1 MNIWPVILGMAL
13 VSYLQRML
21 PLAASN
27 GQQFPPWI
35 QRALDFVPLAI
46 LSALIGAAFIPSED
60 WLVFTIDGRLLAGL
74 VAIGLALLTRSVMVT
89 IMGGLAVLFLLG

>member
-27 GQQFPPWI
+27 RQQFPPWT
-35 QRALDFVPLAI
+35 QRALDFVPVAI
-46 LSALIGAAFIPSED
+46 LSALIGAAFILSED

-74 VAIGLALLTRSVMVT
+74 VAIGLAWLTRSVVFT
-89 IMGGLAVLFLLG
+89 IIGGLAVLFLLG